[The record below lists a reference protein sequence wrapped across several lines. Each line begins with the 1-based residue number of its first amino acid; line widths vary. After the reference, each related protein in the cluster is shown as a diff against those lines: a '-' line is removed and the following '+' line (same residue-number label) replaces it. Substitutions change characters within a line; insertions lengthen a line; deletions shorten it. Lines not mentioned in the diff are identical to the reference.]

1 MENKSKFDGTSTSSH
16 PNIQPSIED
25 QNKLNIKI
33 PTEETYELFQPV
45 N

>member
-16 PNIQPSIED
+16 ANIQPY
-25 QNKLNIKI
+25 QNELNVKI